1 MSNDGQALSPLPD
14 TRFQTLFEQA
24 PFSVQLLAADG
35 RTLRVNK
42 AWEALWQ
49 APGNEG
55 IKDYVLNEYNVLTDP
70 QLEAKGITE
79 CLRRA
84 FAGESVVLPA
94 IAYDMSQ
101 LGWSGGARWVRA
113 FAHPVR
119 DDGGVVREVMLIHED
134 VTEQMRTQQA
144 LESSERRLQQ
154 LANTIPQLAWM
165 ADPEGA
171 IHWYNDRWYGFTGT
185 TPQQMEGWG
194 WQSVHDPAV
203 LPQVIA
209 QWQHS
214 LATGEPFQMT
224 FPLRGADGRFRPF
237 FTLVEPLRDA
247 AGKVVQWF
255 GTNTDVSALHDT
267 EQSLRRAEER
277 LRLATD
283 AGSIG
288 IWEWDVARD
297 VVTWSD
303 QVYRLHGVGPGQFG
317 GTVADFSA
325 MVHPDDREP
334 LQREIEKAIA
344 QRAGFSAEFRIVLPD
359 GSPRWLS
366 TWARM
371 TDFTADSPGRMI
383 GATISID
390 AYKKAEAAL
399 RDSDRRKDE
408 FLAMLAHE
416 LRNPLAPISTAAH
429 LLQTPGTDAGR
440 IRRASEIIA
449 RQVRHI
455 TELVDDLLDVSRV
468 TRGLIQLDRSL
479 VDLKSVIDSA
489 VEQSR
494 PAMDARHHAFS
505 VRSGAGEAYVL
516 GDRARLVQVIVNLLD
531 NAAKYS
537 PEGGR
542 VTLTLQVRGD
552 EVEVAVQDQGSG
564 IDAQLLP
571 QVFDLFTQGARN
583 PGRAEGGLGI
593 GMALVKRIVELH
605 GGRVQ
610 ARSDG
615 AGTGSTFSL
624 MLPRAVD
631 QEIGSAQAL
640 PQQASRAT
648 GRSLR
653 VMVVDDNLDVADSL
667 GALLEC
673 VGHQVLIRH
682 DALGALQGLQEMAP
696 EVFILDIGLPDMDG
710 YELVGRL
717 RERAAPAFYI
727 ALTGYGQPQDR
738 ARSAAAGFDRHFVKP
753 VDAQSLIDLLDAVP

>member
-1 MSNDGQALSPLPD
+1 MSIDGQAPSPPQD

-42 AWEALWQ
+42 AWETLWQ
-49 APGNEG
+49 APGNKG
-55 IKDYVLNEYNVLTDP
+55 LKDYVLNQYNVLTDP
-70 QLEAKGITE
+70 QLEAKGVTE

-84 FAGESVVLPA
+84 FAGESVVLPT
-94 IAYDMSQ
+94 IAYDTAQ
-101 LGWSGGARWVRA
+101 LGWSGGARWVKA

-119 DDGGVVREVMLIHED
+119 DACGVVREVMLIHED

-165 ADPEGA
+165 ADPEGW
-171 IHWYNDRWYGFTGT
+171 IHWYNDRWYSYTGT

-194 WQSVHDPAV
+194 WQRVHDPVV
-203 LPQVIA
+203 LPHVLE
-209 QWQHS
+209 QWQRS

-237 FTLVEPLRDA
+237 FTQVEPLKDI

-283 AGSIG
+283 AGGIG
-288 IWEWDVARD
+288 IWEWDIARD
-297 VVTWSD
+297 AVTWSE
-303 QVYRLHGVGPGQFG
+303 QVYRLHGLEPGEFG

-325 MVHPDDREP
+325 LVHADDSEAMR
-334 LQREIEKAIA
+334 RAIENAIA
-344 QRAGFSAEFRIVLPD
+344 HRSGFSAEFRVVLPD
-359 GSPRWLS
+359 GSPRWLT
-366 TWARM
+366 TWARV
-371 TDFTADSPGRMI
+371 TDFTVDDPGRMI

-390 AYKKAEAAL
+390 AYKRAEAAL
-399 RDSDRRKDE
+399 RDNDRRKDE

-429 LLQTPGTDAGR
+429 LLQARGADPDQV
-440 IRRASEIIA
+440 RRASEIIS

-455 TELVDDLLDVSRV
+455 TALVDDLLDVSRV

-494 PAMDARHHAFS
+494 PAMDARRHAFT
-505 VRSGAGEAYVL
+505 VRSGVGEARVL

-542 VTLTLQVRGD
+542 VTLTLQVSGD
-552 EVEVAVQDQGSG
+552 GVEIAVQDQGKG
-564 IDAQLLP
+564 VDAELLP

-593 GMALVKRIVELH
+593 GLALVKRIVELH
-605 GGRVQ
+605 GGRVR

-615 AGTGSTFSL
+615 PGSGSTFSL
-624 MLPRAVD
+624 VLPRAVD
-631 QEIGSAQAL
+631 QPADPAPPP
-640 PQQASRAT
+640 PQPPSLAA

-653 VMVVDDNLDVADSL
+653 VMVVDDNPDVADSL

-682 DALGALQGLQEMAP
+682 DAQGALQGLQEMAP
-696 EVFILDIGLPDMDG
+696 QVFILDIGLPDMDG

-753 VDAQSLIDLLDAVP
+753 VEAQSLIDLLEAVP